1 LVRRVVGARTAG
13 AWNLATASLMFGRT
27 IEDVKRAETLLGS
40 RLVKKEIRPQPSI
53 GQSVSQSVILC
64 KRNTTP

>member
-1 LVRRVVGARTAG
+1 MRRVVGARTAG

-27 IEDVKRAETLLGS
+27 IEDVKRAETCLGS

-53 GQSVSQSVILC
+53 GHHQVEKNESKSLG
-64 KRNTTP
+64 P